1 MTEFDQKLYW
11 WICDILE
18 DDPLP
23 DEVKFV
29 YFRIVEDRRGYH
41 LELCGSEIKNC
52 DYFDYRPLEAQ
63 FFEHAYP
70 RDEDEFCQQLILSIK
85 NLPIFEDRKIFLLRR
100 GTLKKI
106 D

>member
-1 MTEFDQKLYW
+1 MTEFDQKLLR

-29 YFRIVEDRRGYH
+29 YFRIIDGRRGYH
-41 LELCGSEIKNC
+41 LELAGSEIKNC

-63 FFEHAYP
+63 FFAYDYP
-70 RDEDEFCQQLILSIK
+70 PDKNEFCQQLILSIK
-85 NLPIFEDRKIFLLRR
+85 NLPIFTDRKIFLLCD
-100 GTLKKI
+100 GKLEML